1 MKKPASTSIQS
12 VYRNQNAQIRAIFE
26 RAGSARKVL
35 CVALD
40 YAKSKHVAL
49 CCDGDGD
56 ILKNTFPVD
65 NNAEGV
71 AYLCGQI
78 DATARRRKI
87 DKRCILIGGEDEPAY
102 VANFLAALRERGH
115 TVARVRVKGAGRNIC
130 EIDSKCNY
138 FVLTPIPSR

>member
-1 MKKPASTSIQS
+1 MKKPASKSNQS

-26 RAGSARKVL
+26 TASSARKVL

-49 CCDGDGD
+49 CCDGNGD

-65 NNAEGV
+65 NTADGV

-78 DATARRRKI
+78 DATAKRREI
-87 DKRCILIGGEDEPAY
+87 DKRCILIGGEDE
-102 VANFLAALRERGH
+102 
-115 TVARVRVKGAGRNIC
+115 
-130 EIDSKCNY
+130 
-138 FVLTPIPSR
+138 